1 MAITVYPDIILPD
14 SLIFAEGVSGRSERR
29 NQRAVNQGG
38 YMQINAV
45 WQASLRRYN
54 LGSVPMT
61 PDRWALIEGI
71 FEATEGGAYGFLT
84 QDPKDREA
92 TVAEGLMRG
101 YTTADVGTAG
111 TGYGVPTYHFLKRY
125 TAYGSTRTKDRRI
138 TRLKAGYIPRR
149 GGTPL
154 VAGTNPGEYAITETG
169 ALTFVADTSLG
180 MSSITT
186 GASTVLNFAS
196 GVGLVASLAIGQRV
210 YVSGV
215 TGTGASALNGSSH
228 LITGKGATS
237 LTVSTSTSG
246 LTLAAGTAYK
256 YPQASETLTWSGEF
270 YVPVHFES
278 DVLDWELVRAGEFDR
293 RLVGS
298 SSMLAEIRE
307 A

>member
-1 MAITVYPDIILPD
+1 MAIIVYPDIILPD

-138 TRLKAGYIPRR
+138 TRLKAGYVPRR
-149 GGTPL
+149 AGTP
-154 VAGTNPGEYAITETG
+154 VTFGTGPGEIAVTETG
-169 ALTFVADTSLG
+169 ALTFVADTSEAIN
-180 MSSITT
+180 SITV

-196 GVGLVASLAIGQRV
+196 GAGIVAALAIGQRV
-210 YVSGV
+210 YP
-215 TGTGASALNGSSH
+215 TGIAGTAASTLNGASH
-228 LITGKGATS
+228 LITGKGASS
-237 LTVSTSTSG
+237 LTISTTTTG
-246 LTLAAGTAYK
+246 LTATGGTAYK
-256 YPQASETLTWSGEF
+256 YPQASESLTWSGEF